1 MKVDGDFEDREG
13 HQAPFTLQET
23 RSLDLGFDLLC
34 DRVEIR
40 PLAGLEL
47 GVNEFTIDAN
57 FKSAAV
63 GRNELHRI
71 NSGGFANR
79 GCQTGSPRFI
89 VSDRAI
95 FDRNVCFHRELLS
108 RAKLSAPRMPVKAMQ
123 FRRFRANYR
132 LRVETGA
139 STALRAPNTH
149 ALQLR

>member
-57 FKSAAV
+57 FKSTAA
-63 GRNELHRI
+63 GRNQFYRI
-71 NSGGFANR
+71 DPCDFANLSR
-79 GCQTGSPRFI
+79 QTDGFRRV
-89 VSDRAI
+89 VSNRAV
-95 FDRNVCFHRELLS
+95 FDSHFGFHQELLS
-108 RAKLSAPRMPVKAMQ
+108 
-123 FRRFRANYR
+123 
-132 LRVETGA
+132 
-139 STALRAPNTH
+139 
-149 ALQLR
+149 

>member
-13 HQAPFTLQET
+13 HQAPFTLLEI
-23 RSLDLGFDLLC
+23 RSLNLGFDLLC

-71 NSGGFANR
+71 NPGGFANR
-79 GCQTGSPRFI
+79 GCQTGSPRFV

-95 FDRNVCFHRELLS
+95 FDRNVCLHRELLS
-108 RAKLSAPRMPVKAMQ
+108 RSEVIGPANGGQGDVISPLS
-123 FRRFRANYR
+123 RANY
-132 LRVETGA
+132 
-139 STALRAPNTH
+139 
-149 ALQLR
+149 